1 MAVKNYATAG
11 AKARTWNRLATLL
24 AKFFA
29 FNYIRYAYRRLAK
42 YFDKVQLSKAIS
54 APSIHFTI
62 AKKPSPVY
70 LLMVKY
76 TYGQQSSLGNT
87 IRVQRTTH

>member
-42 YFDKVQLSKAIS
+42 YLDKVQLSKAIS
-54 APSIHFTI
+54 APQPY
-62 AKKPSPVY
+62 AY
-70 LLMVKY
+70 Y
-76 TYGQQSSLGNT
+76 TNKLQILKDL
-87 IRVQRTTH
+87 